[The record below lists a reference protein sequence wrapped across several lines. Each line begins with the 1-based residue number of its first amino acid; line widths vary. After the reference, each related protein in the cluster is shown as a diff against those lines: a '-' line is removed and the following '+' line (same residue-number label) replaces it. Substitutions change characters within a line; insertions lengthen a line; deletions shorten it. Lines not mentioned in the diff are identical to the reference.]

1 MGFELRTKRRMNL
14 RERLMQSDLSLHP
27 LCVFFPRI
35 VGNEFDSLVADIRAN
50 GLREP
55 ITLYEGQVLD
65 GGNRYSACL
74 EAGIEP
80 HFVGFTGGD
89 IAAFVLSANMHRRH
103 LSQGQNAAIIAQVTN
118 WAEANQRGG
127 KRVSDESATLPLATV
142 ADRAKASGTSERTQ
156 RKADAIAKADPALA
170 AEVAQG
176 TTTLAKAVEK
186 IAEAKPKSERQTEAE
201 QADTEA
207 WGEIDPIKELEDA
220 QAEIAVLQSKLDAVE
235 SDSPQGIILSLKRQL
250 AAADNSRDEAKR
262 IGDEHK
268 KIAKRYETQLK
279 RIGRL
284 VGETDVEKV
293 ADAVEKA
300 LKAA

>member
-1 MGFELRTKRRMNL
+1 MDTMN
-14 RERLMQSDLSLHP
+14 LHP

-35 VGNEFDSLVADIRAN
+35 VGNEFDALVADIKAN

-65 GGNRYSACL
+65 GGNRYAACL
-74 EAGIEP
+74 EAGVEP

-127 KRVSDESATLPLATV
+127 RRATDAIPTIPLATV
-142 ADRAKASGTSERTQ
+142 AERAQASGTSERTQ
-156 RKADAIAKADPALA
+156 RKADKIAKVAPELV

-176 TTTLAKAVEK
+176 NLSIAQ
-186 IAEAKPKSERQTEAE
+186 AEAKINEGKPPTARQIEAE
-201 QADTEA
+201 QIAD
-207 WGEIDPIKELEDA
+207 EILSDFDPLKELEQA
-220 QAEIAVLQSKLDAVE
+220 HAEIAALRSTLDAIS
-235 SDSPQGIILSLKRQL
+235 SDSPQGVILSLKRQI

-262 IGDEHK
+262 LSEDHK
-268 KIAKRYETQLK
+268 KKAKWGETQLK
-279 RIGRL
+279 RIGRF

-293 ADAVEKA
+293 ADAIEKA

>member
-1 MGFELRTKRRMNL
+1 MET
-14 RERLMQSDLSLHP
+14 LSLHP

-35 VGNEFDSLVADIRAN
+35 VGNEFDSLVADIKAN

-65 GGNRYSACL
+65 GGNRYAACL
-74 EAGIEP
+74 EAGVEP

-127 KRVSDESATLPLATV
+127 RRATDSIPTIPLATV
-142 ADRAKASGTSERTQ
+142 AERAKASGTSPRTQ
-156 RKADAIAKADPALA
+156 RTADKIAKAAPDVI

-176 TTTLAKAVEK
+176 TMTLAAASAK
-186 IAEAKPKSERQTEAE
+186 INEGKPPTARQLEA
-201 QADTEA
+201 
-207 WGEIDPIKELEDA
+207 A
-220 QAEIAVLQSKLDAVE
+220 QAEEDAHGDVDIVQELEQAHKEITSLRAELDAIN
-235 SDSPQGIILSLKRQL
+235 SDSPQGAILSLKRQL
-250 AAADNSRDEAKR
+250 DAANNSRDEAKR
-262 IGDEHK
+262 LTDEHK
-268 KIAKRYETQLK
+268 KKAKWADTQLK

-284 VGETDVEKV
+284 VGETDMEKV
-293 ADAVEKA
+293 ADTIELMLKKA
-300 LKAA
+300 DGRA

>member
-1 MGFELRTKRRMNL
+1 MDTMN
-14 RERLMQSDLSLHP
+14 LHP

-35 VGNEFDSLVADIRAN
+35 VGNEFDSLVADIKAN

-65 GGNRYSACL
+65 GGNRYAACL
-74 EAGIEP
+74 EAGVEP

-127 KRVSDESATLPLATV
+127 RRATDAIPTIPLATV
-142 ADRAKASGTSERTQ
+142 AERAQASGTSERTQ
-156 RKADAIAKADPALA
+156 RKADKIAKVAPELV

-176 TTTLAKAVEK
+176 NISIAQ
-186 IAEAKPKSERQTEAE
+186 AEAKINEGKPPTDRQIEAE
-201 QADTEA
+201 QIAD
-207 WGEIDPIKELEDA
+207 EILSDFDPLKELE
-220 QAEIAVLQSKLDAVE
+220 QAHSEIATLRSTLDAIS
-235 SDSPQGIILSLKRQL
+235 SDSPQGVILSLKRQI

-262 IGDEHK
+262 LSEEHK
-268 KIAKRYETQLK
+268 KKAKWGETQLK

-293 ADAVEKA
+293 VDAVEKA